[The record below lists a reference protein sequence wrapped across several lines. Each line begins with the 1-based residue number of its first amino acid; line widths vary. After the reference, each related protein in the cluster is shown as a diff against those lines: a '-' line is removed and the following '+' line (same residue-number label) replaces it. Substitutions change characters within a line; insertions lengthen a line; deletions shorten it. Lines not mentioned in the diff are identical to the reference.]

1 MRHSANEK
9 LPNTLLSAGKGNS
22 NQTFS
27 EPLTAFEMRL
37 MFKVTWDGMRR
48 NHFQHMH
55 SKVDEEQ
62 TESRLVEYRK
72 RVGVA
77 REMNSLLN
85 KQTPEV
91 VETPHSKRTR
101 SQAIQNSNQAKEMS
115 NKRVYNTK
123 PTSKE

>member
-1 MRHSANEK
+1 MRPSANEK
-9 LPNTLLSAGKGNS
+9 LPNTILTAGKGNS
-22 NQTFS
+22 NSNFS

-55 SKVDEEQ
+55 SKVEKEEQ

-101 SQAIQNSNQAKEMS
+101 S
-115 NKRVYNTK
+115 
-123 PTSKE
+123 